1 MAVFVNSWPAGV
13 AVSLLILP
21 SIGIAHGVGAVHLG
35 VAAFIACGVLMLAIS
50 DPENG
55 VIHPS
60 CNRR

>member
-1 MAVFVNSWPAGV
+1 MAVFVNSCPAGV

-21 SIGIAHGVGAVHLG
+21 SIGIA
-35 VAAFIACGVLMLAIS
+35 CGVVLLAIS